1 MLKYRKVDEHRVG
14 WRSKNVPLSLLR
26 AGSLV
31 RSPKIQYIF
40 VYTLLHIYT
49 YEDEHSESKK
59 LGCSN
64 ARGCR
69 LSPSYIHVLPCWEPI
84 LYHTTSLQ
92 CFKVLAATPRGNN
105 ACVTYCINLSS
116 PCSHQECVEIID
128 GDQA

>member
-31 RSPKIQYIF
+31 RSSKIQYIF

-64 ARGCR
+64 ARSCR
-69 LSPSYIHVLPCWEPI
+69 LSIISQL
-84 LYHTTSLQ
+84 HTR
-92 CFKVLAATPRGNN
+92 AAMLGTNPLSHNVSSMFQSTRGD
-105 ACVTYCINLSS
+105 
-116 PCSHQECVEIID
+116 PERE
-128 GDQA
+128 